1 MEVTAVA
8 SWLNSTFAD
17 FDLAIFDF
25 FHRLHDSAAG
35 GFLDVFF
42 NAITTLGHDGIA
54 LSIISLILMLF
65 KKTRKAGSA
74 MHAGIIVGAIFTNL
88 TIKPLVSRPRPYTH
102 LDSPVYQWWLNA
114 GAQVESDRSFPS
126 GHTTSA
132 MAMVTGLFCVTN
144 KKISWLAF
152 LFAIFMGM
160 SRIYLCVHY
169 PTDVI
174 GGLIIGAIGGIIGGL
189 LVNWFYKHDEHKLN
203 KAYINFSF
211 ANLFSKKKA

>member
-1 MEVTAVA
+1 MELTAA
-8 SWLNSTFAD
+8 AEWLNSTFAD

-25 FHRLHDSAAG
+25 FHRLHDGAAG

-54 LSIISLILMLF
+54 LIIISLILMLF

-74 MHAGIIVGAIFTNL
+74 MLAGIIVGAVFTNL
-88 TIKPLVSRPRPYTH
+88 TIKPLVSRPRPYTY
-102 LDSPVYQWWLNA
+102 LDSPVYQWWQNA

-144 KKISWLAF
+144 KKVSWLAF
-152 LFAIFMGM
+152 FFAIFMGM

-189 LVNWFYKHDEHKLN
+189 LVNWFYKHDEHKLI

-211 ANLFSKKKA
+211 ANLFKKKA

>member
-54 LSIISLILMLF
+54 LIIISLVLMLF
-65 KKTRKAGSA
+65 TKTRQAGSA
-74 MHAGIIVGAIFTNL
+74 MLAGIIVGALFTNL

-144 KKISWLAF
+144 KKVSWVAF
-152 LFAIFMGM
+152 LFAVLMGM

-211 ANLFSKKKA
+211 ANLSKKKA

>member
-1 MEVTAVA
+1 MELTAIA
-8 SWLNSTFAD
+8 SWLNSTFAE

-35 GFLDVFF
+35 GFFDVFF

-54 LSIISLILMLF
+54 LIIISVILMLF
-65 KKTRKAGSA
+65 KKKRKAGTA
-74 MHAGIIVGAIFTNL
+74 MLASIIVGALFTNV
-88 TIKPLVSRPRPYTH
+88 TIKPLVARPRPYTH
-102 LDSPVYQWWLNA
+102 TDSPVYQWWLNA
-114 GAQVESDRSFPS
+114 GAQLESERSFPS

-152 LFAIFMGM
+152 FFAIFMGM

-174 GGLIIGAIGGIIGGL
+174 GGLIIGGIAGIIGGL
-189 LVNWFYKHDEHKLN
+189 LVTCLYKHDEHKIS
-203 KAYINFSF
+203 KAYVNFSL
-211 ANLFSKKKA
+211 AGLFKKKA

>member
-42 NAITTLGHDGIA
+42 NAVTTLGHDGIA
-54 LSIISLILMLF
+54 LIIISLVLMLF

-74 MHAGIIVGAIFTNL
+74 MLMGIIVGAIFTNL

-144 KKISWLAF
+144 KKVSWLAF

-174 GGLIIGAIGGIIGGL
+174 GGLIVGAIGGVIGGL
-189 LVNWFYKHDEHKLN
+189 LVIQFYKHDEHKIN

-211 ANLFSKKKA
+211 AKLFSK

>member
-17 FDLAIFDF
+17 FDLAIFF
-25 FHRLHDSAAG
+25 FFFRLHDSAAG

-54 LSIISLILMLF
+54 LIIISLILMLF

-74 MHAGIIVGAIFTNL
+74 MLAGIIVGAIFTNL

-211 ANLFSKKKA
+211 ANLSKKKA

>member
-25 FHRLHDSAAG
+25 FHKLHDGPAG
-35 GFLDVFF
+35 DFLDVFF

-54 LSIISLILMLF
+54 LIIISLILILF

-74 MHAGIIVGAIFTNL
+74 MLAGIIVGAVFTNL

-144 KKISWLAF
+144 KKVSWLAF

-203 KAYINFSF
+203 KTYINFSF
-211 ANLFSKKKA
+211 ASLFAKKA

>member
-1 MEVTAVA
+1 M
-8 SWLNSTFAD
+8 
-17 FDLAIFDF
+17 
-25 FHRLHDSAAG
+25 HDSAAG

-42 NAITTLGHDGIA
+42 NAITTLGHNGIA
-54 LSIISLILMLF
+54 LIIISLVLMLF

-74 MHAGIIVGAIFTNL
+74 MLAGIIVGALFTTL
-88 TIKPLVSRPRPYTH
+88 PIKPLVSRPRPYTH

-144 KKISWLAF
+144 KKVSWVAF
-152 LFAIFMGM
+152 LFAVLMGM

-211 ANLFSKKKA
+211 ANLSKKKA

>member
-1 MEVTAVA
+1 MEITAA
-8 SWLNSTFAD
+8 AAWLNSTFAD
-17 FDLAIFDF
+17 FDFAIFDF
-25 FHRLHDSAAG
+25 FHKLHDSAAG

-42 NAITTLGHDGIA
+42 NAVTTLGHDGIA
-54 LSIISLILMLF
+54 LIIISLILMLF

-74 MHAGIIVGAIFTNL
+74 MLAGIIVGAVFTNL
-88 TIKPLVSRPRPYTH
+88 TIKPLVSRPRPYTFT
-102 LDSPVYQWWLNA
+102 DSPVYQWWLNA

-144 KKISWLAF
+144 KKVSWLAF

-169 PTDVI
+169 TTDVI
-174 GGLIIGAIGGIIGGL
+174 GGLIIGAIGGVIGGL

-203 KAYINFSF
+203 KTYINFSF
-211 ANLFSKKKA
+211 ANLFKKA

>member
-8 SWLNSTFAD
+8 SWLTSTFAD

-42 NAITTLGHDGIA
+42 NAITTLGHNGIA
-54 LSIISLILMLF
+54 LIIISLVLMLF

-74 MHAGIIVGAIFTNL
+74 MLAGIIVGALFTNL

-144 KKISWLAF
+144 KKVSWVAF
-152 LFAIFMGM
+152 LFAVLMGM

-211 ANLFSKKKA
+211 ANLSKKKA

>member
-1 MEVTAVA
+1 MEITAA
-8 SWLNSTFAD
+8 AAWLNSTFAD
-17 FDLAIFDF
+17 FDFAIFDF
-25 FHRLHDSAAG
+25 FHKLHDSAAG

-42 NAITTLGHDGIA
+42 NVVTKLGHDGIA
-54 LSIISLILMLF
+54 LIIISLILMLF

-74 MHAGIIVGAIFTNL
+74 MLAGIIVGAVFTNL
-88 TIKPLVSRPRPYTH
+88 TIKPLVSRPRPYTFT
-102 LDSPVYQWWLNA
+102 DSPVYQWWLNA

-144 KKISWLAF
+144 KKVSWLAF
-152 LFAIFMGM
+152 FFAIFMGM

-174 GGLIIGAIGGIIGGL
+174 GGLIIGAIGGVIGGL
-189 LVNWFYKHDEHKLN
+189 LVNWFYKHGEHKLN
-203 KAYINFSF
+203 KTYMNFSF
-211 ANLFSKKKA
+211 ANLFKKA

>member
-1 MEVTAVA
+1 MEITAA
-8 SWLNSTFAD
+8 AAWLNSTFAD
-17 FDLAIFDF
+17 FDFAIFDF
-25 FHRLHDSAAG
+25 FHKLHDSAAG

-42 NAITTLGHDGIA
+42 NVVTKLGHDGIA
-54 LSIISLILMLF
+54 LIIISLILMLF

-74 MHAGIIVGAIFTNL
+74 MLAGIVVGAVFTNL
-88 TIKPLVSRPRPYTH
+88 TIKPLVSRPRPYTFT
-102 LDSPVYQWWLNA
+102 DSPVYQWWLNA

-152 LFAIFMGM
+152 FFAIFMGM

-174 GGLIIGAIGGIIGGL
+174 GGLIIGAIGGVIGGL
-189 LVNWFYKHDEHKLN
+189 LVNWFYKHGEHKLN
-203 KAYINFSF
+203 KTYINFSF
-211 ANLFSKKKA
+211 ANLFKKA

>member
-1 MEVTAVA
+1 MEITAA
-8 SWLNSTFAD
+8 AAWLNSTFAD
-17 FDLAIFDF
+17 FDFAIFDF
-25 FHRLHDSAAG
+25 FHKLHDSAAG

-42 NAITTLGHDGIA
+42 NVVTKLGHDGIA
-54 LSIISLILMLF
+54 LIIISLILMLF

-74 MHAGIIVGAIFTNL
+74 MLAGIVVGAVFTNL
-88 TIKPLVSRPRPYTH
+88 TIKPLVSRPRPYTFT
-102 LDSPVYQWWLNA
+102 DSPVYQWWLNA

-144 KKISWLAF
+144 KKVSWLAF
-152 LFAIFMGM
+152 FFAIFMGM

-174 GGLIIGAIGGIIGGL
+174 GGLIIGAISGVIGGL
-189 LVNWFYKHDEHKLN
+189 LVNWFYKHGERKLN
-203 KAYINFSF
+203 KTYINFSF
-211 ANLFSKKKA
+211 ANLFKKA

>member
-1 MEVTAVA
+1 MEITAA
-8 SWLNSTFAD
+8 AAWLNSTFAD
-17 FDLAIFDF
+17 FDFAIFDF
-25 FHRLHDSAAG
+25 FHKLHDSAAG

-42 NAITTLGHDGIA
+42 NVVTKLGHDGIA
-54 LSIISLILMLF
+54 LIIISLILMLF

-74 MHAGIIVGAIFTNL
+74 MLAGIVVGAVFTNL
-88 TIKPLVSRPRPYTH
+88 TIKPLVSRPRPYTFT
-102 LDSPVYQWWLNA
+102 DSPVYQWWLNA

-144 KKISWLAF
+144 KKVSWLAF

-174 GGLIIGAIGGIIGGL
+174 GGLIIGAIGGVIGGL
-189 LVNWFYKHDEHKLN
+189 LVNWFYKHGEHKLN
-203 KAYINFSF
+203 KTYINFSF
-211 ANLFSKKKA
+211 ANLFKKA

>member
-35 GFLDVFF
+35 GFLEVFF

-54 LSIISLILMLF
+54 LIIISLILMLF

-74 MHAGIIVGAIFTNL
+74 MLAGIIVGAIFTNL

-174 GGLIIGAIGGIIGGL
+174 GGVIIGGIGGVEGPL

-211 ANLFSKKKA
+211 ANLSKKKA

>member
-1 MEVTAVA
+1 MEVTAGA
-8 SWLNSTFAD
+8 SLLHSTFAD

-54 LSIISLILMLF
+54 LIIISLVLMLF

-74 MHAGIIVGAIFTNL
+74 MLAGIIVGALFTNL

-144 KKISWLAF
+144 KKVSWVAF
-152 LFAIFMGM
+152 LFAVLMGM

-211 ANLFSKKKA
+211 ANLSKKKA

>member
-54 LSIISLILMLF
+54 LIIISLILMLF

-74 MHAGIIVGAIFTNL
+74 MLAGIIVGAIFTNL

-114 GAQVESDRSFPS
+114 GAQVESDHSFPS

-211 ANLFSKKKA
+211 ANLSKKKA

>member
-1 MEVTAVA
+1 MEITAA
-8 SWLNSTFAD
+8 AAWLNSTFTD
-17 FDLAIFDF
+17 FDFAIFDF
-25 FHRLHDSAAG
+25 FHKLHDSAAG

-42 NAITTLGHDGIA
+42 NVVTKLGHDGIA
-54 LSIISLILMLF
+54 LIIISLILMLF

-74 MHAGIIVGAIFTNL
+74 MLAGIIVGAVFTNL
-88 TIKPLVSRPRPYTH
+88 TIKPLVSRPRPYTFT
-102 LDSPVYQWWLNA
+102 DSPVYQWWLNA

-144 KKISWLAF
+144 KKVSWLAF
-152 LFAIFMGM
+152 FFAIFMGM

-174 GGLIIGAIGGIIGGL
+174 GGLIIGAIGGVIGGL
-189 LVNWFYKHDEHKLN
+189 LVNWFYKHGEHKLN
-203 KAYINFSF
+203 KTYINFSF
-211 ANLFSKKKA
+211 ANLFKKA

>member
-54 LSIISLILMLF
+54 LIIISLILMLF

-74 MHAGIIVGAIFTNL
+74 MLAGIIVGAIFTNL

-102 LDSPVYQWWLNA
+102 LDSPVYQW
-114 GAQVESDRSFPS
+114 
-126 GHTTSA
+126 
-132 MAMVTGLFCVTN
+132 
-144 KKISWLAF
+144 
-152 LFAIFMGM
+152 
-160 SRIYLCVHY
+160 
-169 PTDVI
+169 
-174 GGLIIGAIGGIIGGL
+174 
-189 LVNWFYKHDEHKLN
+189 
-203 KAYINFSF
+203 
-211 ANLFSKKKA
+211 

>member
-35 GFLDVFF
+35 GLLDVFF

-54 LSIISLILMLF
+54 LIIISLILMLF

-74 MHAGIIVGAIFTNL
+74 MLAGIIVGALFTNL

-211 ANLFSKKKA
+211 ANLSKKKA

>member
-1 MEVTAVA
+1 MEITAA
-8 SWLNSTFAD
+8 AAWLNSTFAD
-17 FDLAIFDF
+17 FDFAIFDF
-25 FHRLHDSAAG
+25 FHKVHDSAAG

-42 NAITTLGHDGIA
+42 NVVTKLGHDGIA
-54 LSIISLILMLF
+54 LIIISLILMLF

-74 MHAGIIVGAIFTNL
+74 MLAGIIVGAVFTNL
-88 TIKPLVSRPRPYTH
+88 TIKPLVSRPRPYTFT
-102 LDSPVYQWWLNA
+102 DSPVYQWWLNA

-144 KKISWLAF
+144 KKVSWIAF
-152 LFAIFMGM
+152 FFAIFMGM

-174 GGLIIGAIGGIIGGL
+174 GGLIIGAIGGVIGGL
-189 LVNWFYKHDEHKLN
+189 LVNWFYKHGEHKLN
-203 KAYINFSF
+203 KTYINFSF
-211 ANLFSKKKA
+211 ANLFKKA

>member
-1 MEVTAVA
+1 MEITAA
-8 SWLNSTFAD
+8 AAWLNSTFAD
-17 FDLAIFDF
+17 FDFAIFDF
-25 FHRLHDSAAG
+25 FHKLHDSAAG

-42 NAITTLGHDGIA
+42 NAVTTLGHDGIA
-54 LSIISLILMLF
+54 LIIISLILMLF

-74 MHAGIIVGAIFTNL
+74 MLAGIIVGAVFTNL
-88 TIKPLVSRPRPYTH
+88 TIKPLVSRPRPYTFT
-102 LDSPVYQWWLNA
+102 DSPVYQWWLNA

-144 KKISWLAF
+144 KKVSWLAF
-152 LFAIFMGM
+152 FFAIFMGM

-174 GGLIIGAIGGIIGGL
+174 GGLIIGAIGGVIGGL
-189 LVNWFYKHDEHKLN
+189 LVNWFYKHGEHKLN

-211 ANLFSKKKA
+211 ANLSKKKA

>member
-54 LSIISLILMLF
+54 LIIISLILMLF

-74 MHAGIIVGAIFTNL
+74 MLAGIIVGAIFTNL

-126 GHTTSA
+126 GHTTS
-132 MAMVTGLFCVTN
+132 AMVTGLFCVTN

-211 ANLFSKKKA
+211 ANLSKKKA

>member
-54 LSIISLILMLF
+54 LIIISLILMLF

-74 MHAGIIVGAIFTNL
+74 MLAGIIVGAVFTNL
-88 TIKPLVSRPRPYTH
+88 TIKPLVSRPRPYTYH
-102 LDSPVYQWWLNA
+102 DSPVYQWWLNA

-144 KKISWLAF
+144 KKVSWLAF
-152 LFAIFMGM
+152 LFAILMGM

-174 GGLIIGAIGGIIGGL
+174 GGLIIGAIGGVIGGL

-203 KAYINFSF
+203 KFYINFSF
-211 ANLFSKKKA
+211 ANLFAKKA

>member
-1 MEVTAVA
+1 MEVTAIA

-25 FHRLHDSAAG
+25 L
-35 GFLDVFF
+35 
-42 NAITTLGHDGIA
+42 TTLGHDGIA
-54 LSIISLILMLF
+54 LIIISLILMLF

-74 MHAGIIVGAIFTNL
+74 MLAGIIVGAIFTNL

-211 ANLFSKKKA
+211 ANLSKKKA

>member
-1 MEVTAVA
+1 MEITAA
-8 SWLNSTFAD
+8 AAWLNSTFAD
-17 FDLAIFDF
+17 FDFAIFDF
-25 FHRLHDSAAG
+25 FHKLHDSAAG

-42 NAITTLGHDGIA
+42 NTVTKLGHDGIA
-54 LSIISLILMLF
+54 LIIISLILMLF

-74 MHAGIIVGAIFTNL
+74 MLAGIIVGAVFTNL
-88 TIKPLVSRPRPYTH
+88 TIKPLVSRPRPYTFT
-102 LDSPVYQWWLNA
+102 DSPVYQWWLNA

-144 KKISWLAF
+144 KKVSWLAF
-152 LFAIFMGM
+152 FFAIFMGM

-174 GGLIIGAIGGIIGGL
+174 GGLIIGAIGGVIGGL
-189 LVNWFYKHDEHKLN
+189 LVNWFYKHGEHKLN
-203 KAYINFSF
+203 KTYINFSF
-211 ANLFSKKKA
+211 ANLFKKA

>member
-54 LSIISLILMLF
+54 LIIISLILMLF

-74 MHAGIIVGAIFTNL
+74 MLAGIIVGAIFTNL
-88 TIKPLVSRPRPYTH
+88 TIKPLVSRARPYTH

-189 LVNWFYKHDEHKLN
+189 LVTWFYKPDEHKRN

-211 ANLFSKKKA
+211 ANLSKKKA

>member
-1 MEVTAVA
+1 MEITAA
-8 SWLNSTFAD
+8 AAWLNSTFAD
-17 FDLAIFDF
+17 FDFAIFDF
-25 FHRLHDSAAG
+25 FHKLHDSAAG

-42 NAITTLGHDGIA
+42 NVVTKLGHDGIA
-54 LSIISLILMLF
+54 LIIISLILMLF

-74 MHAGIIVGAIFTNL
+74 MLAGIIVGAVFTNL
-88 TIKPLVSRPRPYTH
+88 TIKPLVSRPRPYTFT
-102 LDSPVYQWWLNA
+102 DSPVYQWWLNA

-144 KKISWLAF
+144 KKVSWLAF
-152 LFAIFMGM
+152 FFAIFMGM

-174 GGLIIGAIGGIIGGL
+174 GGLIIGAIGGVIGGL
-189 LVNWFYKHDEHKLN
+189 LVNWFYKHGEHKLN
-203 KAYINFSF
+203 KTYINFSF
-211 ANLFSKKKA
+211 ANLFKKA